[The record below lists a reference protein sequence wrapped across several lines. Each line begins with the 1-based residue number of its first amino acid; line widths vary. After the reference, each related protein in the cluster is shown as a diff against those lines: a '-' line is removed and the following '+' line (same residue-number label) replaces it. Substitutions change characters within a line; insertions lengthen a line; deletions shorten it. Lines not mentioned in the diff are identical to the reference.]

1 MPIDRN
7 DWTEMDSTKYK
18 LRMMGVSLTAIRSF
32 TFYLY
37 EVLTTNATDLYGETH
52 EIWKVDAITGVV
64 DQKVSEVAVW

>member
-1 MPIDRN
+1 
-7 DWTEMDSTKYK
+7 
-18 LRMMGVSLTAIRSF
+18 MMGVSLTAIRSF

-64 DQKVSEVAVW
+64 DQKVSEVAV